1 MLINIRSIGLKM
13 IILMCFICKMSL
25 LYYIKVQ
32 YNNISFYAM
41 VDCGAQISIMSLTMV
56 KKLGIKDKDIKPTN
70 GVVKGIGQTTML
82 GKVKNCPLS
91 IVNCTTFIPIVID
104 FIVLQNNNLIIL
116 GLDFLEKY
124 KCIINCNFKMLHM
137 NGNKVPLINHPIKQP
152 IKPKPIVKKPVSKKT
167 KPKVI
172 NK

>member
-1 MLINIRSIGLKM
+1 
-13 IILMCFICKMSL
+13 MSL

-32 YNNISFYAM
+32 YNNIPFYAM
-41 VDCGAQISIMSLTMV
+41 VDCGAQISIMSVTMV
-56 KKLGIKDKDIKPTN
+56 KKLGIIDVKPTN
-70 GVVKGIGQTTML
+70 GVVKGIGQTKML

-91 IVNCTTFIPIVID
+91 IVNQTIFIHIMID

-137 NGNKVPLINHPIKQP
+137 NGNKVPLIKQPIKQP
-152 IKPKPIVKKPVSKKT
+152 MKPTKPIDKKSVAKKT
-167 KPKVI
+167 IPKAI
-172 NK
+172 K

>member
-1 MLINIRSIGLKM
+1 
-13 IILMCFICKMSL
+13 MSL

-32 YNNISFYAM
+32 YNNIPFYAM

-56 KKLGIKDKDIKPTN
+56 KKLGITDVKPIN
-70 GVVKGIGQTTML
+70 GVVKGIGQTKML

-91 IVNCTTFIPIVID
+91 IVNQTMFIPILID

-137 NGNKVPLINHPIKQP
+137 NGNKVPLIKQP
-152 IKPKPIVKKPVSKKT
+152 IKSSKSIVKKPVSKKT
-167 KPKVI
+167 TPKAV